1 MPERPELDY
10 VVPILARELSGLSI
24 TALRVDSPVVLR
36 VALREPAAEVL
47 PGAVIEGVI
56 RRAHF
61 VVFALRGAS
70 GRALELVVAPMLAG
84 RFSLDAPA
92 TRRSADLAFTLT
104 LDDGRELRY
113 RDDVQM
119 GKAYVIEAG
128 QRRNVP
134 GLEDVGVD
142 VLDAKKFTRA
152 AFRALAKVRRDQA
165 KVFLMDKSALDALG
179 NAYADEALFEARIH
193 PKTFVRSLS
202 ETEVDRLHDAVVT
215 VIAEASAEVARRAP
229 PLDEKV
235 RDFLKVRNRH
245 GKPCPRCS
253 STIRKAGVHGH
264 DAFFCPTCQPD
275 ERGSAIVDFRA
286 APRPDGA
293 APEASA
299 PIAKAP
305 AKPRGRRRS

>member
-10 VVPILARELSGLSI
+10 VVPILARELSGLAI

-36 VALREPAAEVL
+36 VALREPASEVL
-47 PGAVIEGVI
+47 PGATIEGVV

-61 VVFALRGAS
+61 VVFALRGAE

-84 RFSLDAPA
+84 RFSLDVPTA
-92 TRRSADLAFTLT
+92 RRTADLALT
-104 LDDGRELRY
+104 LALSDGRELRY

-134 GLEDVGVD
+134 GLEHVGVD
-142 VLDAKKFTRA
+142 VLDAKSFTRA
-152 AFRALAKVRRDQA
+152 AFRALAKTRRDQV
-165 KVFLMDKSALDALG
+165 KVFLMDKSALDAMG

-202 ETEVDRLHDAVVT
+202 AEETDRLHDSIVT
-215 VIAEASAEVARRAP
+215 VLAEASAEVARRAP

-245 GKPCPRCS
+245 GKPCPRCG

-286 APRPDGA
+286 TTRPEAPVAVTPAPRPA
-293 APEASA
+293 R
-299 PIAKAP
+299 K
-305 AKPRGRRRS
+305 RRS

>member
-10 VVPILARELSGLSI
+10 VVPILARELTGQSI

-36 VALREPAAEVL
+36 VALREPASEVV
-47 PGAVIEGVI
+47 PGATIEGVI

-61 VVFALRGAS
+61 VVFALRGAAD
-70 GRALELVVAPMLAG
+70 RALELVVAPMLAG
-84 RFSLDAPA
+84 RFSLVAPDA
-92 TRRSADLAFTLT
+92 RRTADLALT
-104 LDDGRELRY
+104 LALSDGRELRY

-134 GLEDVGVD
+134 GLEHIGVD
-142 VLDAKKFTRA
+142 VLDARTFTRA
-152 AFRALAKVRRDQA
+152 AFRALAKTRRDQV

-179 NAYADEALFEARIH
+179 NAYADEALFEAKIH
-193 PKTFVRSLS
+193 PKTFVRSLPLP
-202 ETEVDRLHDAVVT
+202 EIDRLHDAIT
-215 VIAEASAEVARRAP
+215 AVIAEASAEVARRAP

-245 GKPCPRCS
+245 GKPCPRCGA
-253 STIRKAGVHGH
+253 TIRKAGVHGH

-275 ERGSAIVDFRA
+275 ERGSAIVDFRTATRPEGALA
-286 APRPDGA
+286 ADLP
-293 APEASA
+293 
-299 PIAKAP
+299 AP
-305 AKPRGRRRS
+305 AVKPRHKR

>member
-36 VALREPAAEVL
+36 VALRETAAEVL

-61 VVFALRGAS
+61 VVFALRGSS

-84 RFSLDAPA
+84 RFALDAPSA
-92 TRRSADLAFTLT
+92 RRPADLALT
-104 LDDGRELRY
+104 LALSDGRELRY

-134 GLEDVGVD
+134 GLEHVGVD
-142 VLDAKKFTRA
+142 VLDAKRFTHA
-152 AFRALAKVRRDQA
+152 AFRALAKVRRDQV

-202 ETEVDRLHDAVVT
+202 LPEVDRLRDAVVT

-245 GKPCPRCS
+245 GKPCPRCGT
-253 STIRKAGVHGH
+253 TIRKAGVHGH

-275 ERGSAIVDFRA
+275 ERGSSIVDFRA
-286 APRPDGA
+286 TPRPDGA

-299 PIAKAP
+299 PT

>member
-10 VVPILARELSGLSI
+10 VVSILARELRGLSI
-24 TALRVDSPVVLR
+24 TNLRVDSPVVLR
-36 VALREPAAEVL
+36 VALREHASDVL
-47 PGAVIEGVI
+47 PGAAIEGVI

-61 VVFALRGAS
+61 VVFVLRGAAD
-70 GRALELVVAPMLAG
+70 RALELVIAPMLAG
-84 RFSLDAPA
+84 RFSLVAPDA
-92 TRRSADLAFTLT
+92 RRTADLAVTLA
-104 LDDGRELRY
+104 LSDGRELRY

-134 GLEDVGVD
+134 GLEHIGVD
-142 VLDAKKFTRA
+142 VLDAKAFTYA
-152 AFRALAKVRRDQA
+152 AFRALAKTRRDQV

-179 NAYADEALFEARIH
+179 NAYADEALFEAKIH
-193 PKTFVRSLS
+193 PKTFVLRLSLP
-202 ETEVDRLHDAVVT
+202 EIDRLHDAITT
-215 VIAEASAEVARRAP
+215 VITEASAEVARRAP

-245 GKPCPRCS
+245 GKPCPRCG

-275 ERGSAIVDFRA
+275 ERGSAIVDFRTA
-286 APRPDGA
+286 TRPEGAIVAEAP
-293 APEASA
+293 APA
-299 PIAKAP
+299 
-305 AKPRGRRRS
+305 AKPRRKR